1 MKSILVKLLY
11 HEIIT
16 LNSCQIHITSSQF
29 FEVILSNL
37 YFYLSLDLK
46 LHDTTTFFNR
56 NHSNHLVKSLQR
68 AFSIFVKLLLIFCF
82 LQISLRTIF
91 EPKMY
96 DGNALPIEMSVHVNS
111 SNPELTTNLDD
122 NQFDIKVPVIV
133 ETDIVIRG

>member
-1 MKSILVKLLY
+1 MLPHIIFGGYFLNLHIFLVIKLLQ
-11 HEIIT
+11 
-16 LNSCQIHITSSQF
+16 LSCMIC
-29 FEVILSNL
+29 
-37 YFYLSLDLK
+37 SLFL
-46 LHDTTTFFNR
+46 NR